1 MKKIIVALAILAM
14 FIAGYIGFDVYKKYK
29 VESEIKEQQEAKL
42 KRKEQIDRLLKEAKI
57 KTDQAV
63 TKRALE
69 FKAFIDSK
77 KPGAKPFSE
86 DVVSLSGIW
95 IAGKCKMPGTAP
107 NCYKEYISD
116 KFNKHIFTPD
126 DFRDATTRSIKG
138 GVQDIDG
145 IENQLAVSLR
155 EVIEG
160 RTLTAS
166 EQPLEVASFKSAI
179 ESARR
184 AASDGVAKEVG
195 GLVAAEAI
203 TQIGTQVLIRL
214 GVPLV
219 ILTTA
224 SSTSWWTLGVS
235 VLIGL
240 IFNSI
245 WNYFT
250 HPAQTVEKAIVVEL
264 DKMAESGSAVI
275 QEELTKKV
283 AARSQLW
290 QTIVSEK
297 LQ

>member
-1 MKKIIVALAILAM
+1 MKNIIVALSIFAVLVG
-14 FIAGYIGFDVYKKYK
+14 GYFGLNAYKKYQTRTN
-29 VESEIKEQQEAKL
+29 IEA
-42 KRKEQIDRLLKEAKI
+42 LLKDAKE
-57 KTDQAV
+57 KADQAV
-63 TKRALE
+63 IARALE
-69 FKAFIDSK
+69 FKTFIDSK
-77 KPGAKPFSE
+77 KPGAKPFSK

-95 IAGKCKMPGTAP
+95 TAGKCQLPGTTP
-107 NCYKEYISD
+107 KCYEEYISA
-116 KFNKHIFTPD
+116 KFNEHIFTPD
-126 DFRDATTRSIKG
+126 DFRDATIRSIKG
-138 GVQDIDG
+138 GVHDIEG

-160 RTLTAS
+160 RTLTAA
-166 EQPLEVASFKSAI
+166 EQPLEVASFKTAI
-179 ESARR
+179 ETARR

-224 SSTSWWTLGVS
+224 SGTSWWTLGGS

-240 IFNSI
+240 IVNSI

-264 DKMAESGSAVI
+264 DKMASNGSAVI

-290 QTIVSEK
+290 QTTVSEK
-297 LQ
+297 FQ

>member
-42 KRKEQIDRLLKEAKI
+42 KRKEQIDRLLKEAKL
-57 KTDQAV
+57 KADQAV

>member
-1 MKKIIVALAILAM
+1 LKKIIVALAILAM